1 MSKFNFKTCNMKFN
15 LLFLSVLILAF
26 TISCAVRTNS
36 GPAVKQGISGRVTF
50 EEGNHMPGP
59 GQPASA
65 GQKGVKR
72 NVLIYAVTTASQT
85 EGQRPLFS
93 RIHTKLVARV
103 KSDSTGYFQC
113 SLDPGTYSVLTVEEG
128 GKLFSAVSNE
138 KDELSPVEVKA
149 DAVSVYNIVVNY
161 KAVY

>member
-1 MSKFNFKTCNMKFN
+1 MKFN
-15 LLFLSVLILAF
+15 LTFLSVLILAF
-26 TISCAVRTNS
+26 TISCAVRTNNVA
-36 GPAVKQGISGRVTF
+36 AVKQGISGRITF

-65 GQKGVKR
+65 AQKGVKR
-72 NVLIYAVTTASQT
+72 DVLIYAVATAAQA
-85 EGQRPLFS
+85 EGQRPLFT
-93 RIHTKLVARV
+93 RIHTKLAARV

-113 SLDPGTYSVLTVEEG
+113 SLDPGTYSVVTVEEG
-128 GKLFSAVSNE
+128 GKLFSSISNE

-149 DAVSVYNIVVNY
+149 DAISAYNIVVNY